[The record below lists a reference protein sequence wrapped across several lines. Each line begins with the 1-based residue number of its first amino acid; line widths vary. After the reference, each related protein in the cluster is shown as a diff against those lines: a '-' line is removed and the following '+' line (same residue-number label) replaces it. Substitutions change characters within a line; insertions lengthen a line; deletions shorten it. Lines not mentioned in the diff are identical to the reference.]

1 VSRWTR
7 RKCQRCARVRKLDV
21 GVAGR
26 QPRIWAHRL
35 GEPLCLARLLCSAA
49 AIRTNIIINHHDT
62 TIHAPA
68 PMMATVN
75 KYIHDVSQE
84 NYYRQHL
91 ISSHTLPHRCH
102 FLLFMTVV
110 TACLTT
116 TPALSTSR
124 FESPLVTHTF
134 RAGWGRHSFKR
145 SLGVAPSA
153 RGMALRRVM
162 RTPFARAYCR

>member
-49 AIRTNIIINHHDT
+49 AIRTNIVINHHDT
-62 TIHAPA
+62 TIHA
-68 PMMATVN
+68 
-75 KYIHDVSQE
+75 
-84 NYYRQHL
+84 RQL
-91 ISSHTLPHRCH
+91 QWQLSINIYTTCRKKTITDNISSHTLPHRCH

-124 FESPLVTHTF
+124 FDSPLVTHTF
-134 RAGWGRHSFKR
+134 RAVFGR
-145 SLGVAPSA
+145 
-153 RGMALRRVM
+153 
-162 RTPFARAYCR
+162 RAERERHCFQAGDEDTVC